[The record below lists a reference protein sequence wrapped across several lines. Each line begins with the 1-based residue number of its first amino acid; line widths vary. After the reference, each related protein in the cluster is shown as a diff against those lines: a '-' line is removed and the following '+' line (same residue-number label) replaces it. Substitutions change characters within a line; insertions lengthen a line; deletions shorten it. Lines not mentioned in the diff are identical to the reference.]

1 MNDTRAE
8 GTEDSAGRRNLRSDQ
23 RRIVVLTAPSGSGK
37 TTIARRVMN
46 ALPELR
52 FSVSATTRPPRPHE
66 VHGED
71 YHFVTPERFQQYIEA
86 GDLIE
91 YEEVYPGLY
100 YGTLREEIEQKARES
115 PVLLDVDV
123 HGASAVKRRYG
134 DEAFVIFVQ
143 PPSLDVLET
152 RLRGRETEDPA
163 ELKTR
168 LHRAEKELRY
178 ADRFD
183 AVILNDDIDESAAET
198 LDLIRRFLTS

>member
-1 MNDTRAE
+1 MSDLHAE
-8 GTEDSAGRRNLRSDQ
+8 GTDDSADRHNLRSDQ
-23 RRIVVLTAPSGSGK
+23 RRIVVLTAPSGGGK

-71 YHFVTPERFQQYIEA
+71 YHFVTPERFKQYIEA

-100 YGTLREEIEQKARES
+100 YGTLREEIEQKTRES

-134 DEAFVIFVQ
+134 DEAFVIFVR

-163 ELKTR
+163 ALKTR
-168 LHRAEKELRY
+168 LHRAEKELQH

-198 LDLIRRFLTS
+198 LDLIRRFLKS